1 MNAMN
6 NLFHSK
12 NKTIL
17 YVILSPTSYLML
29 GYHDGENSGQMNIT
43 FEINNS
49 TAVELIKKN
58 VENSPAIQKELDER
72 LKMILKKVVKLTYG
86 QGLRVPGMDQ
96 MKDYFKI

>member
-1 MNAMN
+1 VN

-29 GYHDGENSGQMNIT
+29 GHHDGDNSGQMNIT
-43 FEINNS
+43 FEINNP
-49 TAVELIKKN
+49 TAVQLIKDN
-58 VENSPAIQKELDER
+58 TENSPAIQKELDER
-72 LKMILKKVVKLTYG
+72 LKVILKKVVKFTYG

-96 MKDYFKI
+96 MKEYFKI